1 MKALE
6 KTELT
11 APRIWPTVS
20 LCQRDIRKEALK
32 LLVVTGWQ
40 WGPTEAGKL
49 GKAHLRRN
57 GDHIHASIHPFNSN
71 TH

>member
-20 LCQRDIRKEALK
+20 LCQRDIGEEALK

-40 WGPTEAGKL
+40 CGPTEAEKSGQ
-49 GKAHLRRN
+49 AHLRRN
-57 GDHIHASIHPFNSN
+57 GDHIHASTHSFNHN